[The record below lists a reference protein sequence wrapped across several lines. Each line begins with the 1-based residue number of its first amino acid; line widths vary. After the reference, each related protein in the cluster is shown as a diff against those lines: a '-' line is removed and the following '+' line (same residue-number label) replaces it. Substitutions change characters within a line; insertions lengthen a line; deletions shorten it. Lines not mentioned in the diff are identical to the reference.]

1 MGVAP
6 GVGGARRGLRTV
18 AFVGEPPAARNPAQ
32 ERDVTQNDPEAP
44 GPAAPGTTPGTDA
57 NTADIVATGDDRVD
71 QALRRLGELADL
83 PLPGHAAVFEH
94 IHAELTGA
102 LGTLESGNDQFPRHP
117 IASAQIPPAAA
128 AHGTPATPDS

>member
-1 MGVAP
+1 M
-6 GVGGARRGLRTV
+6 
-18 AFVGEPPAARNPAQ
+18 
-32 ERDVTQNDPEAP
+32 TQNDPEAP
-44 GPAAPGTTPGTDA
+44 GPAAPGSTPGTD
-57 NTADIVATGDDRVD
+57 ADIVATGDDRVD

-83 PLPGHAAVFEH
+83 PLPEHAAVFEH

-102 LGTLESGNDQFPRHP
+102 LGTLDSGNDQFPPNP

>member
-1 MGVAP
+1 M
-6 GVGGARRGLRTV
+6 
-18 AFVGEPPAARNPAQ
+18 
-32 ERDVTQNDPEAP
+32 TQNDPGAP
-44 GPAAPGTTPGTDA
+44 GPAAPGSTPGRDA
-57 NTADIVATGDDRVD
+57 ATADIPATGDDRVD
-71 QALRRLGELADL
+71 QALYRLGELADL

-102 LGTLESGNDQFPRHP
+102 LGTLDPGNDQFPSKP

>member
-6 GVGGARRGLRTV
+6 GVGGARGGLRTV

-32 ERDVTQNDPEAP
+32 ERDVTQNHPEAP
-44 GPAAPGTTPGTDA
+44 GPASPGTDA

-71 QALRRLGELADL
+71 QALGRLGELAGL
-83 PLPGHAAVFEH
+83 PLPEHAAVFGH

-102 LGTLESGNDQFPRHP
+102 LGTLDSGNDQFPRHP

>member
-1 MGVAP
+1 
-6 GVGGARRGLRTV
+6 
-18 AFVGEPPAARNPAQ
+18 
-32 ERDVTQNDPEAP
+32 VTQNDPEAP

-102 LGTLESGNDQFPRHP
+102 LGTLDSGNDQFPRHP